1 MNLKQARIKAI
12 QLAVY
17 ALNNEYNSQQS
28 KMSSQG
34 FSDGDIKLVMKE
46 YQQIIDDLVNA
57 IRLWEYSDNER

>member
-17 ALNNEYNSQQS
+17 VLNNNSQQS

-34 FSDGDIKLVMKE
+34 FSDDDIKLVMKE

-57 IRLWEYSDNER
+57 RKLWEYSDNER